1 MLSSAFVVK
10 LESMI
15 GYPIIRGITFGH

>member
-1 MLSSAFVVK
+1 MTK

-15 GYPIIRGITFGH
+15 GYLIIRGITYVLVNDVN